1 VWQASARLVIN
12 HPDLDR
18 AELARK
24 IQHRWSGKGNVNVQ
38 LFNEHKSASD
48 SAADIIGNSLQH
60 LGQIGFDQTG
70 WRWPPRWHADYHSW
84 LFRQRRGLQP
94 LGISSQPRSMI
105 SLPCSVDVGAAEEES
120 VVWGGWRSGDMEPMP
135 IAF

>member
-60 LGQIGFDQTG
+60 LGQMAAALACRLPFLAIQAATRIAAARHLVAAAVNDFL
-70 WRWPPRWHADYHSW
+70 A
-84 LFRQRRGLQP
+84 LQR
-94 LGISSQPRSMI
+94 
-105 SLPCSVDVGAAEEES
+105 
-120 VVWGGWRSGDMEPMP
+120 
-135 IAF
+135 